1 MITSNTKNLEKHLE
15 YYRSIIEENK
25 ECEIEHSSY
34 NFNSKFSLKDGL
46 IKFSISDNNLIN
58 FNDINIKCENTS
70 NKYNS
75 TSFIKTILLL
85 VEKAD

>member
-1 MITSNTKNLEKHLE
+1 MNRENLEKHLE

-34 NFNSKFSLKDGL
+34 NFDSKFSLKDGL

-58 FNDINIKCENTS
+58 FNDIKIKCNDIS
-70 NKYNS
+70 NKNNAK
-75 TSFIKTILLL
+75 SFIYIISLL
-85 VEKAD
+85 V